1 MFGKLR
7 KFYVE
12 VLQEFYKIV
21 WPKKNELI
29 STTLVVIFAVLLFSF
44 LFLTIDY
51 IVHHIIK
58 IILKIG
64 KSL

>member
-7 KFYVE
+7 KFYIE

-29 STTLVVIFAVLLFSF
+29 STTIVVIVAVLLFSF

-51 IVHHIIK
+51 IVHYIIK
-58 IILKIG
+58 IILKMCKG
-64 KSL
+64 L

>member
-1 MFGKLR
+1 MFSKVR
-7 KFYVE
+7 KFYTE

-29 STTLVVIFAVLLFSF
+29 STTIVVIVAVLLFSF

-51 IVHHIIK
+51 IVHYIIK
-58 IILKIG
+58 IILKMG
-64 KSL
+64 KGL

>member
-12 VLQEFYKIV
+12 VLQEFHKIV

-29 STTLVVIFAVLLFSF
+29 STTIVVIVAVLLFSF

-51 IVHHIIK
+51 IVHYIIK
-58 IILKIG
+58 IILKMG
-64 KSL
+64 KGL

>member
-12 VLQEFYKIV
+12 VLQEFSKIV

-51 IVHHIIK
+51 IVHYVIK

-64 KSL
+64 KDL